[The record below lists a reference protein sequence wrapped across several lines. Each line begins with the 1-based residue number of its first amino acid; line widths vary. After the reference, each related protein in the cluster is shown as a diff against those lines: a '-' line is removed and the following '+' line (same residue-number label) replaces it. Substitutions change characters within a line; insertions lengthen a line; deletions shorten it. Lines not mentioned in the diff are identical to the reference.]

1 MMATAHAHSQ
11 SSVVKSYSLNLAT
24 VASFLPSFPSF
35 LLNGTRPTWAAWIL
49 KKDMLPAIYWHAML
63 KGREWLAAP
72 KKLKSLK
79 G

>member
-1 MMATAHAHSQ
+1 
-11 SSVVKSYSLNLAT
+11 
-24 VASFLPSFPSF
+24 
-35 LLNGTRPTWAAWIL
+35 NGTRPTWAAWIL